1 MASVKVFVKLKY
13 EGQTAAFYDISGR
26 VNYEDMSWESNSEGT
41 SANAR
46 VPVWTILPKS
56 TTDVSGYSGA
66 TFADKLN
73 TAIADESFLIEIP
86 NRAEIRIVDVE
97 TSPDTVLFAGIITRI
112 SSNRQG
118 GSIIQDVEC
127 ADNTAILEEHVVA
140 DYYAPRDSRD
150 IDVIYGGTT
159 SYTSAAS
166 LPTVVG
172 QIDGLSLSSESTGGN
187 LSDGT
192 YEVRAQARNSTMI
205 GRDNATPQYGPVTKS
220 VSLTLSAGTNT
231 QRLKIKW
238 KNPGSA
244 NSARIYVKRTSAS
257 GSGTQNVEY
266 LGKTVTTLTSQK
278 IITAA
283 SRTSNVVEITTS
295 TTHGLAVGDPIVVS
309 IPQTPGFSVSQTDFV
324 LVKAV
329 PSSTKITYDSVG
341 EDGSATITNAFLTS
355 GGSALVGSLSTV
367 ESPTVLTS
375 SSARGWADGE
385 IYTVGGNNYR
395 LGVGPNNV
403 RGWLYP
409 ISVFGGLFDQ
419 SWLSE
424 IDLDTST
431 YVEAVDTQYRFSPY
445 FQESDT
451 PNAEQYGGRTIRNI
465 LDYISEKTGAEYWV
479 DKGSFD
485 GAGNYSC
492 NLHYRAKT
500 PKELVVNGI
509 YDGNIDGWTTAAGFT
524 LGASTSGPYG
534 AGYTVSSST
543 SNTFISTATA
553 NRIPVVHTEKY
564 FISVRAKASDHV
576 NRLDA
581 HYVLYDASGT
591 EISRHSLGNLAS
603 AGEWERLW
611 KVINVSN
618 SSAAYIGLLGEC
630 TSQQHGSVSFTDW
643 SVIKI
648 TGTMGYGDFEDP
660 TNYSVPIYE
669 MEVPSSPVE
678 SGNTANRLHLY
689 AVFRTR
695 DSSGNKVALTDTNGN
710 PVQYVDYDFV
720 PGIWAT
726 NGKIVEAAIT
736 DDRVE
741 TLADAELSAEGY
753 WKENGLPIESYTFEM
768 RPRSASDSVYPVP
781 EVGDVIPFIWN
792 TLGVAKPMIVKSVAA
807 RMLGMDIVYTI
818 TVGGDVRLQRSAFI
832 RLSERIKELDDV
844 NPVPPT
850 PDTPTDLT
858 VSAND
863 RSVSVSWSF
872 DETREVNKKLAS
884 FEIQRQD
891 AIFRAIDEISRSGS
905 TVTVTTSVAHGLVPS
920 DSIRIDLEP
929 TTTNIM
935 ALEGQWT
942 VGTTTT
948 TSFTFTSL
956 SSGTISTTSVSGYV
970 YYNFTDFRTVQNT
983 KATYVNDSGLISSL
997 QYRYQVRA
1005 LSTDLTASEF
1015 TEPSS
1020 PTEPNEPTA
1029 VVPDGSITAN
1039 KLVSSLKAI
1048 EIISGPTLPSL
1059 PSASYPE
1066 GTIVYH
1072 LDGTPPG
1079 LRKVGISGS
1088 WENAIGA
1095 SDIVAN
1101 SITAGLI
1108 SAAGIDASVIKSGAL
1123 VIDSRFGAGNLKDVS
1138 FKAQS
1143 GTTATLTTTV
1153 AHGYSAG
1160 QTVKVTNIGAPF
1172 DGSFTILSSPAPTAT
1187 KFSYTV
1193 GTSATVAETEVSPYG
1208 AALVNTGTNAIT
1220 SSNFT
1225 VSNTGII
1232 TASGADISGTIT
1244 AQDGQIGGW
1253 SIGSSSVT
1261 NYGGSSGQYVGI
1273 SDTSGSSGL
1282 AFFAG
1287 ATSAAG
1293 AGAKFS
1299 VTNNGDLTSTSATVT
1314 GGSFNINSKFIVDSS
1329 GNLTGYGSKFNPS
1342 GVPAITLQGNSNE
1355 GDIAIPD
1362 GNRLDIGHTNTSTN
1376 VFQIGARMSSARNWT
1391 FYGDVTVNGTLTATV
1406 GSYVLADGSVTTAKL
1421 ADAAVTTAKIAS
1433 GAVNTAALATDS
1445 VTSDKIAASA
1455 VTSSEI
1461 ASGAVGTTE
1470 LAALAVTADKIA
1482 TSAVTTAK
1490 ISDANVTN
1498 AKIADGA
1505 INSAKIASGAV
1516 NNAALATDAV
1526 TADKIAA
1533 GAVGTSEI
1541 AASAV
1546 DSNEL
1551 AAGAVTSTKLGASSI
1566 TSATWDPNTAAGG
1579 TAGNCI
1585 WTTSGTRYLFARQ
1598 TGSTSEAKFKKEI
1611 IPFQL
1616 SSEVFSQLKFV
1627 QFKYDRDAFIA
1638 NGQTDIIVPEETQYG
1653 LIIDEL
1659 ETVAPGAINL
1669 VGPEA
1674 PNKTINWDYIRNIQG
1689 VALQDALSRIAA
1701 LESRIAEL
1709 EG

>member
-1 MASVKVFVKLKY
+1 MASVRVLVKLKY

-26 VNYEDMSWESNSEGT
+26 VDYANLSWESNSEGT

-56 TTDVSGYSGA
+56 STEVSGYAGA

-73 TAIADESFLIEIP
+73 AAIADESFLIEIP

-172 QIDGLSLSSESTGGN
+172 QIDGLSLSSESTGGS

-192 YEVRAQARNSTMI
+192 YEVRAQARNSTMV
-205 GRDNATPQYGPVTKS
+205 GRDSATPQYGPVTKS

-244 NSARIYVKRTSAS
+244 DSVRIYAKRTSAS

-266 LGKTVTTLTSQK
+266 LGKTVATLTSQRS
-278 IITAA
+278 ITAA

-295 TTHGLAVGDPIVVS
+295 TAHGLAIGDPIVVS

-341 EDGSATITNAFLTS
+341 DNGSATITNAFLTS

-395 LGVGPNNV
+395 LGVGPDNV

-409 ISVFGGLFDQ
+409 ISVFGGLFDS
-419 SWLSE
+419 SWVSQIGLN
-424 IDLDTST
+424 TNT

-451 PNAEQYGGRTIRNI
+451 PNAEQYGGRTVRNI

-485 GAGNYSC
+485 GSGNYSC
-492 NLHYRAKT
+492 NLRYRAKT
-500 PKELVVNGI
+500 PKELVTNGL
-509 YDGNIDGWTTAAGFT
+509 YDGNLDGWTTASGFS
-524 LGASTSGPYG
+524 LGTSTSGPYG

-543 SNTFISTATA
+543 SGTSISTATA

-564 FISVRAKASDHV
+564 FVSVRAKASAHV

-581 HYVLYDASGT
+581 HYAFYDSSGT
-591 EISRHSLGNLAS
+591 EISRHSLGNLPA

-611 KVINVSN
+611 KVVNVSN
-618 SSAAYIGLLGEC
+618 SSAAYIGLIGEC
-630 TSQQHGSVSFTDW
+630 TNQQHGSVSFTDW

-648 TGTMGYGDFEDP
+648 TGAMGYGDFEDL

-689 AVFRTR
+689 AVFRTK
-695 DSSGNKVALTDTNGN
+695 DSSGNKVALKDTNGN

-768 RPRSASDSVYPVP
+768 RPRNASDSVYPVP

-807 RMLGMDIVYTI
+807 KMLGMDIVYTI

-832 RLSERIKELDDV
+832 RLSEKIKEIDDV

-850 PDTPTDLT
+850 PDTPSDLT

-863 RSVSVSWSF
+863 KSVSVSWSF

-891 AIFRAIDEISRSGS
+891 AIFRAISEISRSGS
-905 TVTVTTSVAHGLVPS
+905 TVTVTTSVAHGLVAN
-920 DSIRIDLEP
+920 DTIRIDLEP

-942 VGTTTT
+942 VSTTTT
-948 TSFTFTSL
+948 TSFTFTSVT
-956 SSGTISTTSVSGYV
+956 SGTIATTSVSGYV
-970 YYNFTDFRTVQNT
+970 YYNFTEFRTVQNT
-983 KATYVNDSGLISSL
+983 KATYVNDSGLTSAL
-997 QYRYQVRA
+997 QYRYQVRS

-1015 TEPSS
+1015 TDPSG
-1020 PTEPNEPTA
+1020 PTEPNEP
-1029 VVPDGSITAN
+1029 VVTVADGSITAA
-1039 KLVSSLKAI
+1039 KLASTLKAI

-1072 LDGTPPG
+1072 VDGTPPG
-1079 LRKVGISGS
+1079 LRKVGVSGS
-1088 WENAIGA
+1088 WENAIG
-1095 SDIVAN
+1095 SGDIVAN

-1108 SAAGIDASVIKSGAL
+1108 SAAGLDASVIKSGAL
-1123 VIDSRFGAGNLKDVS
+1123 VIDSRFGAGNLRDVS
-1138 FKAQS
+1138 LKAQS
-1143 GTTATLTTTV
+1143 GTTATLTTTI

-1160 QTVKVTNIGAPF
+1160 NSVKITNVGAPF
-1172 DGSFTILSSPAPTAT
+1172 NGTFTILASPAPTAT

-1193 GTSATVAETEVSPYG
+1193 GTSATVAETEVFPYG
-1208 AALVNTGTNAIT
+1208 AALVNSGTNAIT
-1220 SSNFT
+1220 STNFT
-1225 VSNTGII
+1225 VSNTGAI
-1232 TASGADISGTIT
+1232 TATSADISGAIT
-1244 AQDGQIGGW
+1244 ASSGSIGGW
-1253 SIGSSSVT
+1253 SILSDRIYSLGAT
-1261 NYGGSSGQYVGI
+1261 KYAGI
-1273 SDTSGSSGL
+1273 IDTSTDTGL

-1287 ATSAAG
+1287 ATSTAG
-1293 AGAKFS
+1293 ASATFS
-1299 VTNNGDLTSTSATVT
+1299 VTNAGVVTASSINITGGTIDLTGAVTLRNKKTGTNSPAVVTYGDSAQGDIAAANGAILHLGATDAATANAGGTFTPRLQLESIYANFRDSIVRAKQFDVHESDADANSGTRRATIRGSATVAGRLVVENTAGAGDVTLYVDGSIATVNGGDLTIAGSIT
-1314 GGSFNINSKFIVDSS
+1314 G
-1329 GNLTGYGSKFNPS
+1329 TGFLQTN
-1342 GVPAITLQGNSNE
+1342 AITAGDLVGETYANLQGNNGMYVSAGGATAIRRTSTVAESEVLQLVRGWTGANNTTVRVIQFARDGGNTSASVVATRGSINIGASGTSPAFSTASDYRLKSNIRNAE
-1355 GDIAIPD
+1355 EEIDFTNIIKGIQPRLYTYMNSEDDVLGFVAHELQPHIPIAVTGSKDDVDENGAP
-1362 GNRLDIGHTNTSTN
+1362 LYQEVMVGHTLIYA
-1376 VFQIGARMSSARNWT
+1376 IGALREAI
-1391 FYGDVTVNGTLTATV
+1391 
-1406 GSYVLADGSVTTAKL
+1406 K
-1421 ADAAVTTAKIAS
+1421 KID
-1433 GAVNTAALATDS
+1433 L
-1445 VTSDKIAASA
+1445 
-1455 VTSSEI
+1455 
-1461 ASGAVGTTE
+1461 
-1470 LAALAVTADKIA
+1470 
-1482 TSAVTTAK
+1482 
-1490 ISDANVTN
+1490 
-1498 AKIADGA
+1498 
-1505 INSAKIASGAV
+1505 
-1516 NNAALATDAV
+1516 
-1526 TADKIAA
+1526 
-1533 GAVGTSEI
+1533 
-1541 AASAV
+1541 
-1546 DSNEL
+1546 
-1551 AAGAVTSTKLGASSI
+1551 
-1566 TSATWDPNTAAGG
+1566 
-1579 TAGNCI
+1579 
-1585 WTTSGTRYLFARQ
+1585 
-1598 TGSTSEAKFKKEI
+1598 
-1611 IPFQL
+1611 
-1616 SSEVFSQLKFV
+1616 
-1627 QFKYDRDAFIA
+1627 
-1638 NGQTDIIVPEETQYG
+1638 
-1653 LIIDEL
+1653 
-1659 ETVAPGAINL
+1659 
-1669 VGPEA
+1669 
-1674 PNKTINWDYIRNIQG
+1674 
-1689 VALQDALSRIAA
+1689 
-1701 LESRIAEL
+1701 LESRVAEL